1 MLLILLLKSFQKN
14 KEVLFY
20 GLISVLILGTLLL
33 PGYVQSF
40 DMAWGPVPINGSGL
54 INSLLL
60 NQFII
65 FLNVILPSWLVQKLI
80 LFSIFFLAGLGGHK
94 LAQLNNKSFA
104 YLAGM
109 VYVFNPFVYTR
120 FINGQW
126 LVLLG
131 YAFLP
136 WAIRAFYIYLKNPN
150 LVNAIKFTI
159 WTSLICL
166 SSIHTIGILLLI
178 LITLFVLIKKKSLT
192 NLFKGLVLITTA
204 ILIINSYWLIPV
216 LKGESNLIQRVESF
230 NQNEFNA
237 FATQGI
243 VLNSPVISS
252 LLLTGFWADNQSRY
266 TLPSAT
272 PIWIVGILGVFTLV
286 IVGIFYLIK
295 QKDRLGIALIIGG
308 VVSIVLALGVSTP
321 ITVFITNLLNEL
333 IPFYTGYREPHK
345 WLMLLCIAYAYS
357 AGIGGFI
364 LIKFL
369 TNRIKKGEFYI
380 KVIILL
386 IPILFAPTLL
396 FAAASQLKS
405 SDYPQDWYSA
415 KEYIESRSEDSTI
428 VIFPWHLYL
437 PISFTG
443 RVVANPAKHFY
454 KGNIIVSEDPELKG
468 VSVKNTNTLSNYI
481 REEILPFTNNLNNLN
496 LKLKEKDIDYVLLL
510 KESDWNRYEWLDKT
524 DLEIVVNN
532 NSLILYKVN

>member
-1 MLLILLLKSFQKN
+1 MRILLLKKFQKN
-14 KEVLFY
+14 KDALFY
-20 GLISVLILGTLLL
+20 LLNSGLLLGVLLL

-40 DMAWGPVPINGSGL
+40 DMAWGPIPINGSGL

-65 FLNVILPSWLVQKLI
+65 LLNIILPSWLIQKLI

-94 LAQLNNKSFA
+94 LAQLNNKSFP

-109 VYVFNPFVYTR
+109 LYVFNPFVYTR

-131 YAFLP
+131 YALLP
-136 WAIRAFYIYLKNPN
+136 WVIRAFYIFFKNPN
-150 LVNAIKFTI
+150 RINAVKFII

-178 LITLFVLIKKKSLT
+178 LMILFLLVKKEYTL
-192 NLFKGLVLITTA
+192 NLFKSLILIVTT
-204 ILIINSYWLIPV
+204 ILIINSYWLIPI
-216 LKGESNLIQRVESF
+216 LNGESNLIQRVESF

-237 FATQGI
+237 FATQGT
-243 VLNSPVISS
+243 VLDSPLISS

-272 PIWIVGILGVFTLV
+272 PIWIIGILGVFTLV
-286 IVGIFYLIK
+286 VTGIFYLVK
-295 QKDRLGIALIIGG
+295 QKDRLGVALIIGG
-308 VVSIVLALGVSTP
+308 VISIVLVLGVSTP
-321 ITVFITNLLNEL
+321 LTAFITNFLNEFV
-333 IPFYTGYREPHK
+333 PFYSGYREPHK

-357 AGIGGFI
+357 AGIGGYI

-380 KVIILL
+380 KVITLL

-396 FAAASQLKS
+396 FAAVGQLKS
-405 SDYPQDWYSA
+405 SDYPADWYTA
-415 KEYIESRSEDSTI
+415 KEYLESNSESSTI
-428 VIFPWHLYL
+428 VVFPWHQYI

-443 RVVANPAKHFY
+443 RVVANPARYFF

-468 VSVKNTNTLSNYI
+468 IPVRSTNELSKYI
-481 REEILPFTNNLNNLN
+481 HEEVLPFTDNLSNLNV
-496 LKLKEKDIDYVLLL
+496 KLKEKDIDYVMLL
-510 KESDWNRYEWLDKT
+510 KEGDWNRYEWLNKT
-524 DLEIVVNN
+524 DLEVVINN

>member
-1 MLLILLLKSFQKN
+1 MKFLYNCKTEYLYFVLSILILLP
-14 KEVLFY
+14 
-20 GLISVLILGTLLL
+20 LISLGYIQT
-33 PGYVQSF
+33 F
-40 DMAWGPVPINGSGL
+40 DMAWGPIFKPHDITSNTY
-54 INSLLL
+54 LLTF
-60 NQFII
+60 FI
-65 FLNVILPSWLVQKLI
+65 FFVAAILPSWLVQKLI

-166 SSIHTIGILLLI
+166 SSIHTIGILLLV
-178 LITLFVLIKKKSLT
+178 LIILFVLIKKKNLT

-237 FATQGI
+237 FATQGT

-272 PIWIVGILGVFTLV
+272 PIWIIGILGVFTLV
-286 IVGIFYLIK
+286 VTGIFYLVK
-295 QKDRLGIALIIGG
+295 QKDRLGVALIIGG
-308 VVSIVLALGVSTP
+308 VISIVLVLGVSTP
-321 ITVFITNLLNEL
+321 LTAFITNFLNEFV
-333 IPFYTGYREPHK
+333 PFYSGYREPHK
-345 WLMLLCIAYAYS
+345 WLMLLCIVYAYS
-357 AGIGGFI
+357 AGIGGYI

-380 KVIILL
+380 KVITLL

-396 FAAASQLKS
+396 FAAVGQLKS
-405 SDYPQDWYSA
+405 SDYPADWYTA
-415 KEYIESRSEDSTI
+415 KEYLESNSESSTI
-428 VIFPWHLYL
+428 VVFPWHQYI

-443 RVVANPAKHFY
+443 RVVANPARYFF

-468 VSVKNTNTLSNYI
+468 IPVRSTNELSKYI
-481 REEILPFTNNLNNLN
+481 HEEVLPFTDNLSNLNV
-496 LKLKEKDIDYVLLL
+496 KLKEKDIDYVMLL
-510 KESDWNRYEWLDKT
+510 KEGDWNRYEWLNKT
-524 DLEIVVNN
+524 DLQVVINN